1 MQAQRTSGLGDGVAL
16 FSDKLDS
23 LDLELAGVG
32 ASDFYHDGPP
42 KSEFTLLTGCPPFV
56 GRSIHPHLFRHTMA
70 HRYLEDNGND
80 LVGLAQLLGH
90 ESQPF
95 QGESPPFTPAFRE

>member
-56 GRSIHPHLFRHTMA
+56 GRSITCSMSRRA
-70 HRYLEDNGND
+70 DCWDNAPMESFFASLKKELIHD
-80 LVGLAQLLGH
+80 ADFATREEAQAAI
-90 ESQPF
+90 F
-95 QGESPPFTPAFRE
+95 A